1 MFSFHARMIFNLIFE
16 VILNHLVE
24 KQKTPKFGVF
34 KYLNRRFFLRNYFLA
49 SLLWASRTATVARF
63 TISSTLERICKTCT
77 GCFNP
82 IRIGP
87 IT

>member
-34 KYLNRRFFLRNYFLA
+34 KYLIEEFFKE
-49 SLLWASRTATVARF
+49 
-63 TISSTLERICKTCT
+63 TI
-77 GCFNP
+77 F
-82 IRIGP
+82 
-87 IT
+87 